1 MTEEERMLA
10 GLPYQAWKDGL
21 PEKRI
26 QSKHRFAAFNAC
38 PPEDTERQKELLREL
53 FGKIGEN
60 IEIFPPVY
68 CDYGKNIEIGENFF
82 ASYNFTVIDV
92 AKVKIGDNV
101 MIAAN
106 TTISSAGHPIHWE
119 PRNAGYEYGIEVT
132 IGNNV
137 WIGANCMVNPGVHIG
152 NNVVIGS
159 GSVVTKDIP
168 DNVVAVGNPCHVM
181 RVITD
186 EDKQYYFKKRRFDE
200 VEDN

>member
-1 MTEEERMLA
+1 MLA
-10 GLPYQAWKDGL
+10 GLPYQ
-21 PEKRI
+21 
-26 QSKHRFAAFNAC
+26 AFNAC

-132 IGNNV
+132 IGNN
-137 WIGANCMVNPGVHIG
+137 
-152 NNVVIGS
+152 NVVIGS

-168 DNVVAVGNPCHVM
+168 DNVVAVGNPCRVM

>member
-1 MTEEERMLA
+1 MLA

-60 IEIFPPVY
+60 IEVFPPVY
-68 CDYGKNIEIGENFF
+68 CDYGKNIE
-82 ASYNFTVIDV
+82 
-92 AKVKIGDNV
+92 IGDNV

-168 DNVVAVGNPCHVM
+168 DNVVAVGNPCRVM

-200 VEDN
+200 VEE

>member
-1 MTEEERMLA
+1 MEGRAPREENTE
-10 GLPYQAWKDGL
+10 QA
-21 PEKRI
+21 PFCRI
-26 QSKHRFAAFNAC
+26 QRC

-137 WIGANCMVNPGVHIG
+137 WIGANCWIIPECISETRSHRLRQRRDEGYPRQCG
-152 NNVVIGS
+152 GC
-159 GSVVTKDIP
+159 GKSVPRDAS
-168 DNVVAVGNPCHVM
+168 DNRRGQAVLLQEE
-181 RVITD
+181 TL
-186 EDKQYYFKKRRFDE
+186 RRG
-200 VEDN
+200 

>member
-1 MTEEERMLA
+1 M
-10 GLPYQAWKDGL
+10 
-21 PEKRI
+21 
-26 QSKHRFAAFNAC
+26 
-38 PPEDTERQKELLREL
+38 
-53 FGKIGEN
+53 
-60 IEIFPPVY
+60 
-68 CDYGKNIEIGENFF
+68 
-82 ASYNFTVIDV
+82 
-92 AKVKIGDNV
+92 
-101 MIAAN
+101 
-106 TTISSAGHPIHWE
+106 
-119 PRNAGYEYGIEVT
+119 T

-168 DNVVAVGNPCHVM
+168 DNVVAVGNPCRVM

>member
-1 MTEEERMLA
+1 MLA

-152 NNVVIGS
+152 NT
-159 GSVVTKDIP
+159 VT
-168 DNVVAVGNPCHVM
+168 H
-181 RVITD
+181 
-186 EDKQYYFKKRRFDE
+186 
-200 VEDN
+200 